1 MSHRP
6 QTASV
11 EDWLGDRRIEA
22 YPIPNESGSMSDTVK
37 IINSVPQTSTSD
49 ESDKKSE
56 K

>member
-37 IINSVPQTSTSD
+37 ITSSAPHTNKSD
-49 ESDKKSE
+49 ENSKKSE

>member
-6 QTASV
+6 ETASV

-22 YPIPNESGSMSDTVK
+22 YPIPNQSGSISDTVK
-37 IINSVPQTSTSD
+37 IMPPIPHSNTSD
-49 ESDKKSE
+49 ESVKKSE